1 MPDIFQSSAL
11 QQLYNGT
18 NANPLASAQLLTAF
32 RTGGDDLLDQ
42 GIAALDKRIASF
54 ENALIGPTGS
64 TATSAEYPYDRAG
77 LRREFL
83 DELVTLL
90 IQNTYAATG
99 ITGLANS
106 ALSDPNTA
114 YRQGINP
121 TVILKSAT
129 TGSGIFDNLATN
141 VAADVD
147 PRLNM
152 LTDDGK
158 ALFKSYANLIESVFA
173 EGDKMGDDPARAA
186 QLVSAIQPMTI
197 DGISYD
203 RVAQVSGYDPV
214 AELPTYNTYLLQ
226 AGTQVGRV
234 FKDSSGSIVVSGP
247 ATATDQRL
255 LLGPIEAPLNAA
267 GTAYSTFVD
276 GLFFEVFVNGS
287 GLSFR
292 TDSTQVPTPATV
304 MPALLL
310 NVTARGT
317 EFPDVRILS
326 SFRATAA
333 NGASYLFGLSTEGK
347 VYITSL
353 APARREVV
361 GPTASLS
368 SLEYL
373 LFYNEARIRVLRGQL
388 VYKEAIVR
396 EIQDDLKK
404 ANDALA
410 DLEFQSGVFQAQN
423 PDGSQTYQFSSETR
437 LMNLFNATNSRAG
450 TPIFGIGGND
460 SYHSAVD
467 WQQNRTALKNYIDRR
482 SAEAQQATLD
492 YQNVLNRFNNA
503 YEVMAKLQEKLDTL
517 LKAQLRN
524 L

>member
-1 MPDIFQSSAL
+1 MPATFQSSAL
-11 QQLYNGT
+11 RDLYTGA
-18 NANPLASAQLLTAF
+18 NANPLASAQLLTDF
-32 RTGGDDLLDQ
+32 RTGGSDLLDEA
-42 GIAALDKRIASF
+42 IEALDKRIASF

-64 TATSAEYPYDRAG
+64 TSTSAEYPYDREG
-77 LRREFL
+77 MRREFL

-90 IQNTYAATG
+90 IQRSYNAAGTFGASRSEIAAASLGNALG
-99 ITGLANS
+99 I
-106 ALSDPNTA
+106 D
-114 YRQGINP
+114 P
-121 TVILKSAT
+121 TVILKTAT
-129 TGSGIFDNLATN
+129 TGFGNFDSLATN
-141 VAADVD
+141 VAANVD

-173 EGDKMGDDPARAA
+173 EGDKMGNDPARAA

-203 RVAQVSGYDPV
+203 RIAQISGYDPV
-214 AELPTYNTYLLQ
+214 AKLPTYNTYLLQ
-226 AGTQVGRV
+226 TGTQTGRV

-247 ATATDQRL
+247 ATTTDQRL

-276 GLFFEVFVNGS
+276 GLLFEVSVNGS

-292 TDSTQVPTPATV
+292 TDSTQVLTPATV

-310 NVTARGT
+310 NVTGRGT

-410 DLEFQSGVFQAQN
+410 DLERQSGVFPAQN
-423 PDGSQTYQFSSETR
+423 SDGTPSSNFSAETR
-437 LMNLFNATNSRAG
+437 LMNLFNATNSKAG
-450 TPIFGIGGND
+450 TPIFINSGND
-460 SYHSAVD
+460 SYHSAVE
-467 WQQNRTALKNYIDRR
+467 WQTNRTALKNYIDRR